1 VDYEICT
8 VSARTKSAPVGA
20 GPGDRRLA
28 RSAATRA
35 RVVEAM
41 LTLLEA
47 GEPQPTAPRIAA
59 HAGVSL
65 RSVFQHFEDLEALF
79 AAAAD
84 RQTERLAVLLQP
96 LPASGSVAARVD
108 ALAAQRAR
116 AYEAIAP
123 VRRAAL
129 LQEPFSAEI
138 ARRLTGL
145 RAGLRADVARLFAA
159 ELRRLPVGGRREV
172 AAALAA
178 ATSFSTWT
186 VLRRHQQLSVAL
198 AQRVVA
204 RTLLAL
210 LHPPAVG

>member
-1 VDYEICT
+1 M
-8 VSARTKSAPVGA
+8 
-20 GPGDRRLA
+20 LA
-28 RSAATRA
+28 
-35 RVVEAM
+35 
-41 LTLLEA
+41 LLEA
-47 GEPQPTAPRIAA
+47 GESRPTAPRIAA

-84 RQTERLAVLLQP
+84 RQTERLTALLRP
-96 LPASGSVAARVD
+96 LPASGSLAARVA

-123 VRRAAL
+123 VRHAAL

-138 ARRLTGL
+138 SRRLSGL
-145 RAGLRADVARLFAA
+145 RAVLRADVARLFAA
-159 ELRRLPVGGRREV
+159 ELRRLPAGARREV

-186 VLRRHQQLSVAL
+186 TLRRHQQLSVAT

-204 RTLLAL
+204 RMLTAL
-210 LHPPAVG
+210 LDAPR

>member
-1 VDYEICT
+1 MDYEICT
-8 VSARTKSAPVGA
+8 VSARTKSAAIGTA
-20 GPGDRRLA
+20 SGDRRLA

-35 RVVEAM
+35 KVVEAM
-41 LTLLEA
+41 LALLEA

-65 RSVFQHFEDLEALF
+65 RSVFQHFDDLEALF

-84 RQTERLAVLLQP
+84 RQTERLEALLQP
-96 LPASGSVAARVD
+96 LPATGSVAARIA

-123 VRRAAL
+123 VRQAAL

-138 ARRLTGL
+138 SRRLSGL
-145 RAGLRADVARLFAA
+145 RAVLRADVARLFAT
-159 ELRRLPVGGRREV
+159 ELRRLPAGARREV

-186 VLRRHQQLSVAL
+186 TLRRHQQLSVAT

-204 RTLLAL
+204 RMLHAL
-210 LHPPAVG
+210 LSSPL